1 MDHITRKDHGV
12 PSGGQLDQHL
22 ARRMPRCVLYLQP
35 VQKTRPVLHELG
47 LTCFNHGH
55 HAVGDHIRILRQI
68 GQPGTSSAPMIE
80 FTLTKDIARV
90 WKSRHPAAILP
101 PRIPTNMIDMKMG
114 ADHQIDL
121 LRLHTMGR
129 QIVEIGEVQHM
140 KPLKQRQSAT
150 LAPNVVDGFDLRA
163 VCLPVLNALA
173 TEFQLTA
180 FLSVYEETG
189 AVCLERVHDMK
200 GLEVRWWSV
209 GGALPLN
216 CGGAPKLL
224 LAYQAQT
231 EIDRAVAG
239 PLPSLTA
246 RSITDEH
253 RLREELT
260 KIRARGWELAID
272 DVVVGLSA
280 VAVPVLGRDNKPI
293 CAISL
298 AGLTPQMQDRGK
310 PLHLKPLIAA
320 ASTIAARLS
329 GAEGGSQI

>member
-1 MDHITRKDHGV
+1 MSFEAQVVTVRAVTRA
-12 PSGGQLDQHL
+12 L
-22 ARRMPRCVLYLQP
+22 
-35 VQKTRPVLHELG
+35 
-47 LTCFNHGH
+47 
-55 HAVGDHIRILRQI
+55 
-68 GQPGTSSAPMIE
+68 
-80 FTLTKDIARV
+80 
-90 WKSRHPAAILP
+90 AILESFAGE
-101 PRIPTNMIDMKMG
+101 RLQSLAEVTRATGLDKGTTRRLLITMMG
-114 ADHQIDL
+114 SGFIVQDPATQKYGL
-121 LRLHTMGR
+121 GR
-129 QIVEIGEVQHM
+129 VI
-140 KPLKQRQSAT
+140 AT
-150 LAPNVVDGFDLRA
+150 LAPNVIDGFDLRA
-163 VCLPVLNALA
+163 VCVPVLNALA

-260 KIRARGWELAID
+260 KIRERGWELAID

-280 VAVPVLGRDNKPI
+280 LAVPVLGRDNKPI

-329 GAEGGSQI
+329 GAEGGGQI